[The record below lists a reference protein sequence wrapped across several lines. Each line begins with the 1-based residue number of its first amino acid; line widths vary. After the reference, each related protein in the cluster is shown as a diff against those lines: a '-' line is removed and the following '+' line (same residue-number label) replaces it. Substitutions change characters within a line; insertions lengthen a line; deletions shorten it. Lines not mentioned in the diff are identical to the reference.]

1 MSEQNYKDSP
11 EWQKAIE
18 LAKEVSDLTKKLA
31 KAEGMLERATAQHIC
46 NRYAES
52 IALDIAEAAGRAAIP
67 DGSVRYLSAAQ
78 GATFRLETRLL
89 LDAERNFVARSDVEA
104 ALKLCGELGALLAER
119 LNTLAAA
126 REERLNR
133 RPRPNDDAWID

>member
-1 MSEQNYKDSP
+1 MNEQNYKDSP
-11 EWQKAIE
+11 EWQKAVE
-18 LAKEVSDLTKKLA
+18 LAKEVSELTKKLA
-31 KAEGMLERATAQHIC
+31 KAEGMLGRATAQHIY

-52 IALDIAEAAGRAAIP
+52 IALDIAEAAGVAAMP
-67 DGSVRYLSAAQ
+67 GGSLRQLSTAQ

-104 ALKLCGELGALLAER
+104 ALKLCGELGALLADK

-126 REERLNR
+126 REERR
-133 RPRPNDDAWID
+133 RPRLFDED

>member
-11 EWQKAIE
+11 EWQKAVE

-31 KAEGMLERATAQHIC
+31 KAEGMLARATPQHIC

-52 IALDIAEAAGRAAIP
+52 IAMDIAEAAGRAAMP
-67 DGSVRYLSAAQ
+67 GGSLRYLSIAQ
-78 GATFRLETRLL
+78 GTTFRLETQLL
-89 LDAERNFVARSDVEA
+89 LDVEKNFVTKSDVEA

-119 LNTLAAA
+119 LNALAAA
-126 REERLNR
+126 REERR
-133 RPRPNDDAWID
+133 RPRPFEESWVE